1 MLMRGSRLGAG
12 GGGVIMQK
20 RKSPD
25 FIFPEVDIS
34 AKL

>member
-1 MLMRGSRLGAG
+1 MLMRGSRLGA

-25 FIFPEVDIS
+25 FRFPEVDIS